1 MSRRVLVVSWEFP
14 PLYGPRGRQ
23 VARTVAALPP
33 LGWQPTVVAFEPRPG
48 GPHPIDAHDGP
59 PLAIPI
65 CGVRSPQ
72 EWLPVRA
79 AFRIAPRLRDYPDPA
94 RVWVPRAARAAI
106 RLARAEPFAGL
117 ITFAQ
122 PWSDHLVG
130 LRVHRRTKLP
140 WVAHFSDPW
149 SDSPYATPRQR
160 AISRPMEEEVV
171 REASAVVFVSDETA
185 DLVMKKY
192 PAAWRAKASVV
203 PHGFAPLAAPAG
215 ALPARARTMQVLY
228 TGRFYRGVRTPI
240 ALLRALVALD
250 RVATLRDLVHV
261 TFVGPH
267 VEEYGADARELG
279 IDMLTTFR
287 GREPGA
293 EIHRA
298 AERADVLLVIDAP
311 SDGPSVFL
319 PSKLI
324 DYLAYRK
331 PILGITPADGASAA
345 LLRRIGA
352 HVAAPDDEAAIAA
365 ALEDLIARWR
375 GGTLDV
381 SASFDAVAAEY
392 DIRNTTA
399 RLAAVLQR
407 AFGQ

>member
-1 MSRRVLVVSWEFP
+1 M
-14 PLYGPRGRQ
+14 YGPRGTQ
-23 VARTVAALPP
+23 VSRTLAELPAH
-33 LGWQPTVVAFEPRPG
+33 GWRPTVVALEARRREK
-48 GPHPIDAHDGP
+48 DAPAAP
-59 PLAIPI
+59 PAGVDLLR
-65 CGVRSPQ
+65 VRSPDD
-72 EWLPVRA
+72 WLLVRA
-79 AFRIAPRLRDYPDPA
+79 VRRIAPALRDYPDPA
-94 RVWVPRAARAAI
+94 RLWVPRAARAAI
-106 RLARAEPFAGL
+106 RAARRRPFAGL

-149 SDSPYATPRQR
+149 SDSPYADARQR
-160 AISRPMEEEVV
+160 AIWRPMEEEVV
-171 REASAVVFVSDETA
+171 RAATAVVFVSDETA
-185 DLVMKKY
+185 DLVMRKY

-203 PHGFAPLAAPAG
+203 PHGFVRPAAPPG
-215 ALPARARTMQVLY
+215 PPPPPARAMQVLY

-240 ALLRALVALD
+240 ALLRALVTLD

-261 TFVGPH
+261 TFIGPH

-293 EIHRA
+293 EIDRA

-352 HVAAPDDEAAIAA
+352 HVAPPDDETAIAA

-375 GGTLDV
+375 AGTLEV
-381 SASFDAVAAEY
+381 SSSFDAAAAEY
-392 DIRNTTA
+392 DIRSTTT

-407 AFGQ
+407 AFGV

>member
-1 MSRRVLVVSWEFP
+1 M
-14 PLYGPRGRQ
+14 YGPRAAQ
-23 VARTVAALPP
+23 VSRTLAELPAH
-33 LGWQPTVVAFEPRPG
+33 GWQPTVVALAPRRHAAQSG
-48 GPHPIDAHDGP
+48 TAP
-59 PLAIPI
+59 PA
-65 CGVRSPQ
+65 GVDVVRVRSPDD
-72 EWLPVRA
+72 WLLVRA
-79 AFRIAPRLRDYPDPA
+79 VRRIASSLRDYPDPA
-94 RVWVPRAARAAI
+94 RLWVPRASRAARRAARA
-106 RLARAEPFAGL
+106 RQFAGL

-130 LRVHRRTKLP
+130 LRVRRATKLP

-149 SDSPYATPRQR
+149 SDSPYATERQR
-160 AISRPMEEEVV
+160 SIWRRMEEEVV
-171 REASAVVFVSDETA
+171 RDASAIVFVSDETA
-185 DLVMKKY
+185 DLVMRKY
-192 PAAWRAKASVV
+192 PAAWRAKVSVV
-203 PHGFAPLAAPAG
+203 PHGFAPLAPPAG
-215 ALPARARTMQVLY
+215 APPPPARAMQVLY

-240 ALLRALVALD
+240 ALLRALVTLD

-287 GREPGA
+287 GREPAG
-293 EIHRA
+293 EIDRA

-345 LLRRIGA
+345 LLRRLGA
-352 HVAAPDDEAAIAA
+352 HVAPPDDDAAIAS

-375 GGTLDV
+375 AGSLAV
-381 SASFDAVAAEY
+381 SPSFDAVAAGY

-407 AFGQ
+407 AFA